1 MTPAALSL
9 CCLVV
14 IDFIPDGEQIGDP
27 AAADEEIHEVVPQPP
42 ILTNLKSLCA
52 GNAIMAPAMFNSEQK
67 RKNTPF

>member
-9 CCLVV
+9 YCLVV

-42 ILTNLKSLCA
+42 ILTNLKSPCTR
-52 GNAIMAPAMFNSEQK
+52 MP
-67 RKNTPF
+67 